1 MDEKVIYIIIG
12 IIWIV
17 SSILKAVSKNNKK
30 KPPVTPRQTTTQKPA
45 TELDDFK
52 KILEEMI
59 TGKTPEVLKPQTVN
73 TPAYTEK
80 TNDYTPATVA
90 SKYAAFE
97 GTMDYDFTKN
107 QSLEEYYTSDQ
118 NRIGHVEVAAYKTVE
133 NEQVI
138 TEKNPLFDE
147 DFSLRK
153 GILYSEILKR
163 PHY

>member
-30 KPPVTPRQTTTQKPA
+30 KPPVTPQQTTTQKPA

-59 TGKTPEVLKPQTVN
+59 TGKNPEVLKPQPVN
-73 TPAYTEK
+73 TPSYTEK
-80 TNDYTPATVA
+80 ANDYTPVTLD
-90 SKYAAFE
+90 SKYAAYE
-97 GTMDYDFTKN
+97 GTMDYDFAKN
-107 QSLEEYYTSDQ
+107 QSIEEYYNSDQ
-118 NRIGHVEVAAYKTVE
+118 NRISYVEVEAYKSVM
-133 NEQVI
+133 NEQVS
-138 TEKNPLFDE
+138 TERNPLFDE
-147 DFSLRK
+147 NFDLQK